1 MENSYKEIVNK
12 IRGLLF
18 LIKGD
23 VSEIYGDCVCAGI
36 SPDSSIEE
44 LQVFCRLCECIGD
57 YAERAKFL
65 VNDLLESKE
74 NLD

>member
-1 MENSYKEIVNK
+1 MENNHKKIVDN
-12 IRGLLF
+12 IRGLMF

-23 VSEIYGDCVCAGI
+23 ASEIYGDCFYTGI
-36 SPDSSIEE
+36 SQNSSAEE
-44 LQVFCRLCECIGD
+44 LEVFCRLCECIAD